1 MSGLYFHIPFCR
13 RVCAYCD
20 FFKSVDV
27 QRLDAVLKAMKRELP
42 RAVEWLSD
50 RSVRTVYFGGG
61 TPSLCPPDRLQRLV
75 DVAGS
80 LLDCSRIE
88 EFTVEANP
96 DDMTEEWLDALA
108 HTGANRLSVGIQS
121 FDDAELRLMNR
132 RHTAAQAVDSV
143 FRAQRAGFTNLT
155 IDLIFGVAGFGEEVL
170 CRNLEQ
176 ALALGVPHIS
186 AYHLTIEPGTAFD
199 RRIGAGHFRTVD
211 EEVSEREFQLIH
223 RMLTE
228 AGYEHYEVSNYA
240 LPGYRARHNSA
251 YWNGMEYLGI
261 GPAAHSFNG
270 RSRRWVVSSI
280 DRYLEGVGT
289 NAIYEGE
296 TLSLQDHYNE
306 YLMTS
311 LRTSDGVDLVQVEAR
326 FGEERLM
333 RLLQQAIPF
342 ERAGEL
348 RRTEDNRLVI
358 PPEAFLVSDAVIG
371 ALFETD

>member
-1 MSGLYFHIPFCR
+1 MAGLYFHIPFCR

-20 FFKSVDV
+20 FFKSVEV
-27 QRLDAVLKAMKRELP
+27 RRLDAVLEAMEREL
-42 RAVEWLSD
+42 ASAAGWLSD
-50 RSVRTVYFGGG
+50 RTVRTVYFGGG

-75 DVAGS
+75 EMAGAS
-80 LLDCSRIE
+80 LDCSRVE

-96 DDMTEEWLDALA
+96 DDMNEEWLEALA

-121 FDDAELRLMNR
+121 FDDDELRLMNR
-132 RHTAAQAVDSV
+132 RHTAVQAVEAV
-143 FRAQRAGFTNLT
+143 RRAQRVGFTNLT

-170 CRNLEQ
+170 RRNLEQ
-176 ALALGVPHIS
+176 ALALHVPHIS

-199 RRIGAGHFRTVD
+199 RRIQAGRFRTVE
-211 EEVSEREFQLIH
+211 EEVSEREFQLVH
-223 RMLTE
+223 QTLTE

-251 YWNGMEYLGI
+251 YWSGAEYLGI

-270 RSRRWVVSSI
+270 CSRRWAVSSI
-280 DRYLEGVGT
+280 DRYLAGAGSET
-289 NAIYEGE
+289 IYECE
-296 TLSLQDHYNE
+296 MLSQQDHYNE

-311 LRTSDGVDLVQVEAR
+311 LRTSDGVDLAQVKSR
-326 FGEERLM
+326 FGAERLAH
-333 RLLQQAIPF
+333 LLHQAVPF

-348 RRTEDNRLVI
+348 WRTEDNRLVI
-358 PPEAFLVSDAVIG
+358 PPEAFLVSDAVIS